1 MKIIKTSHYQIYSIK
16 KSKNLYIKL
25 FNPCTNTWLPGK
37 SSGTNKVAEAEK
49 IAMSWLLE
57 EPESKSSILK
67 ATFMKLISNEE
78 IKTSDAQFIC
88 NYLKEKGLIANFV
101 IPQTMTDIKASEY
114 FQNFFDPEKSDFLK
128 EKERMGKTICQ
139 STLQNNTGIVKKY
152 WLPFLKDRF
161 LCELTKNDLIA
172 FIEHLQ
178 NSKEIM
184 NITKK
189 TIVCTGF
196 KVLRWA
202 YKTEILEK
210 DITAGIKNFSAKSR
224 ERKILTPE
232 TIKKLFA
239 SEWNNPFAKAANLLA
254 YCTGMRAGEIVALR
268 DVDIGENCIYL
279 QHSWSNYDGLKSTKS
294 GKSRIVYIYEKNL
307 LELLRKLCK
316 SNPKKKMKIM
326 CSIRLQTQKFQC
338 EPKLFFAP

>member
-101 IPQTMTDIKASEY
+101 IPKTMTDIKASEY

-128 EKERMGKTICQ
+128 EKERMGKTI
-139 STLQNNTGIVKKY
+139 
-152 WLPFLKDRF
+152 
-161 LCELTKNDLIA
+161 
-172 FIEHLQ
+172 
-178 NSKEIM
+178 
-184 NITKK
+184 
-189 TIVCTGF
+189 
-196 KVLRWA
+196 
-202 YKTEILEK
+202 
-210 DITAGIKNFSAKSR
+210 
-224 ERKILTPE
+224 
-232 TIKKLFA
+232 
-239 SEWNNPFAKAANLLA
+239 
-254 YCTGMRAGEIVALR
+254 
-268 DVDIGENCIYL
+268 
-279 QHSWSNYDGLKSTKS
+279 
-294 GKSRIVYIYEKNL
+294 
-307 LELLRKLCK
+307 
-316 SNPKKKMKIM
+316 
-326 CSIRLQTQKFQC
+326 
-338 EPKLFFAP
+338 

>member
-1 MKIIKTSHYQIYSIK
+1 
-16 KSKNLYIKL
+16 
-25 FNPCTNTWLPGK
+25 
-37 SSGTNKVAEAEK
+37 
-49 IAMSWLLE
+49 
-57 EPESKSSILK
+57 
-67 ATFMKLISNEE
+67 
-78 IKTSDAQFIC
+78 
-88 NYLKEKGLIANFV
+88 
-101 IPQTMTDIKASEY
+101 MTDIKASEY

-139 STLQNNTGIVKKY
+139 STLQNNTEIVKKY

-210 DITAGIKNFSAKSR
+210 LDKMSKKKNYK
-224 ERKILTPE
+224 
-232 TIKKLFA
+232 
-239 SEWNNPFAKAANLLA
+239 
-254 YCTGMRAGEIVALR
+254 
-268 DVDIGENCIYL
+268 
-279 QHSWSNYDGLKSTKS
+279 KSTIIEIALAEMFKKW
-294 GKSRIVYIYEKNL
+294 GKNVK
-307 LELLRKLCK
+307 
-316 SNPKKKMKIM
+316 
-326 CSIRLQTQKFQC
+326 
-338 EPKLFFAP
+338 

>member
-1 MKIIKTSHYQIYSIK
+1 
-16 KSKNLYIKL
+16 
-25 FNPCTNTWLPGK
+25 
-37 SSGTNKVAEAEK
+37 
-49 IAMSWLLE
+49 
-57 EPESKSSILK
+57 
-67 ATFMKLISNEE
+67 MKLISNEE

-101 IPQTMTDIKASEY
+101 IPKTMTDIKASEY

-239 SEWNNPFAKAANLLA
+239 SEWNHPFAKAANLLA